1 MSPARALLIT
11 GTVGAG
17 KTTVADALGDLLAD
31 ARVPGAVLDLD
42 WLRRSWPSPP
52 GDPFNSAMTVRNLR
66 SVARNYLEA
75 GAVRLVLAGVIES
88 LEERGRYRE
97 ALGVD
102 LTVCRL
108 RVEPATLRRRLVRRH
123 DGDEARLR
131 WHLARAGELDDILDA
146 AEVDDVT
153 VRVADDPPAAV
164 AAAVLKA
171 TAWAP

>member
-1 MSPARALLIT
+1 MVTARALLIT
-11 GTVGAG
+11 GTVGVG
-17 KTTVADALGDLLAD
+17 KTSTAVAAGDLLAD
-31 ARVPGAVLDLD
+31 ARVPNAVLDLD

-66 SVARNYLEA
+66 SVARNYLRA

-88 LEERGRYRE
+88 VEERRRYRE

-108 RVEPATLRRRLVRRH
+108 RLDPSALHTRLTHRH
-123 DGDEARLR
+123 RDDETGLR
-131 WHLARAGELDDILDA
+131 WHLARSGELDAILDDA
-146 AEVDDVT
+146 GVADVVVD
-153 VRVADDPPAAV
+153 VADDPPALV

-171 TAWAP
+171 AGWQ